1 MKNTNLIS
9 AVLLATILSS
19 TQFAAGQQT
28 NPDPMRP
35 AIGKSSYNT
44 AIGLRAGETSGMTIK
59 HFMSERDAFEGIIGM
74 WPYALGVTAL
84 YERHETAFNLEG
96 MNWYFGGGGHATF
109 GTGRVYYWDRYGD
122 RYYYRYRSGNMGLGV
137 DGILGLEYK
146 IKAIPFALS
155 LDIKPF
161 MEVNTDGGL
170 YLSLDPGF
178 GIKVAF

>member
-9 AVLLATILSS
+9 AVFL
-19 TQFAAGQQT
+19 AAGLCSAQIAAGQT

-35 AIGKSSYNT
+35 SIGKSKYNT

-59 HFMSERDAFEGIIGM
+59 HFFNETSAFEGIIGV
-74 WPYALGVTAL
+74 WPYALGLTAL
-84 YERHETAFNLEG
+84 YERHEAAFNVEG
-96 MNWYFGGGGHATF
+96 MNWYYGAGAHATL
-109 GTGRVYYWDRYGD
+109 GTGRVYYWYRNGD

-161 MEVNTDGGL
+161 MEVNTIGGV
-170 YLSLDPGF
+170 YLSLDPGL